1 MRRVSASGKRRRSA
15 VLVLVGMLACASPV
29 PRDERIAAL
38 EQRVAA
44 QRARTAAVE
53 RGLAG
58 LVADPP
64 ALPAADDSAAHYQ
77 LVTFRSAAPLGARE
91 TPAFRL
97 QLAQT
102 LAEAR
107 ATAFEYDGVDGS
119 ARFAPPWENQEF
131 PGVPLAVLFA
141 AGQAASARF
150 RGAEFDVRVPL
161 EPGPDRWVTVIHE
174 LDGRIAAIDALVRD
188 ADRAANAADPGALRT
203 RYGIGPV
210 EGWSAGELA
219 SLEQALALLR
229 PAELEA
235 LRELPFRRKSR
246 ASRWALP
253 RATGRHCGHFQIDQ
267 SERAITIYDCAFET
281 DAFAFVGPIERPLPP
296 SSRVILHEVAHALA
310 SRSLAD
316 VLADA
321 IESQREAEVMIG
333 EFNRLGQDV
342 PRDEMA
348 RLGRLQS
355 EIQSLQASLLRW
367 HEKLQRVDHLSTG
380 AVRAFLAQP
389 GASSGFTPYGRTHPV
404 EAYAEAFSLCRTDA
418 EAGQR
423 IAPAVCAYF
432 DSGEYLESGK

>member
-1 MRRVSASGKRRRSA
+1 
-15 VLVLVGMLACASPV
+15 
-29 PRDERIAAL
+29 
-38 EQRVAA
+38 
-44 QRARTAAVE
+44 
-53 RGLAG
+53 
-58 LVADPP
+58 
-64 ALPAADDSAAHYQ
+64 
-77 LVTFRSAAPLGARE
+77 
-91 TPAFRL
+91 
-97 QLAQT
+97 
-102 LAEAR
+102 
-107 ATAFEYDGVDGS
+107 
-119 ARFAPPWENQEF
+119 
-131 PGVPLAVLFA
+131 
-141 AGQAASARF
+141 
-150 RGAEFDVRVPL
+150 
-161 EPGPDRWVTVIHE
+161 VTVIHG
-174 LDGRIAAIDALVRD
+174 LDGQISAVDAVAPESKGAARGPAAEEL
-188 ADRAANAADPGALRT
+188 RA